1 MKKNLVLFFLLISG
15 GLFAQSDVAFNKTV
29 HEFGKL
35 KQHVPATFVFT
46 FANTSAKPVI
56 VEFATA
62 ECGCT
67 TPVWTQGA
75 ILKGKSGE
83 VKVTYNAENPGTFSK
98 KVTVKFVNNTTP
110 VVLTISGTV
119 EEVK

>member
-15 GLFAQSDVAFNKTV
+15 GLFAQGDVVFNKTA
-29 HEFGKL
+29 HDFGKL

-46 FANTSAKPVI
+46 FANTSARNVI

-75 ILKGKSGE
+75 ILKSKSGE
-83 VKVTYNAENPGTFSK
+83 VKVTYNAENLGTFSK
-98 KVTVKFVNNTTP
+98 KVTVKFVNNPTP
-110 VVLTISGTV
+110 VILTISGTV